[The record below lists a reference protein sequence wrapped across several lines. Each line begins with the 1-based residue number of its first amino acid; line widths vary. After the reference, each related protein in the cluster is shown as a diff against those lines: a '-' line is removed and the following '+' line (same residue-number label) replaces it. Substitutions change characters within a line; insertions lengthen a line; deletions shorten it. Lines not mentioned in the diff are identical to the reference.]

1 MKAVRMS
8 EMTSD
13 ELGRVKRE
21 RDLYR
26 ALLEL
31 GGQEQLEPLL
41 ERALALVVDVTGASQ
56 GYLEV
61 RDPGSEEDAAVWWMG
76 HACSPAEVDEIRA
89 TVSRGII
96 AEALASGRT
105 ILTHSAL
112 LDERF
117 RNRESVRAR
126 RIEAVICAPI
136 GGDASRGVVYLQGRA
151 APGVFTDEARE
162 HAEALAQHLAPFVER
177 LLARTRSRRAGDATG
192 ALRARYRIEH
202 VVGHGPAIAQALEQA
217 MLAAPL
223 DVSVLLTGPSGSG
236 KSLLARAI
244 HANSRRASAAFVELN
259 CAALPE
265 NLIES
270 ELFGSLAGSHSEAR
284 SNQPGKVAA
293 AEGGTL
299 FLDEVGEIPY
309 AAQAKLLQLLQSKQY
324 YPLGSPQPVQAN
336 VRVVAATNEDLR
348 EAVKARR
355 FREDLFYRLQVLPV
369 RLPSLS
375 ERREDVPDLA
385 EHLLESAC
393 RRHGLPQLGLSPAGL
408 RSIQAGEWQGNVREL
423 EHTVEAAAIRAAGE
437 GTEVVEPRHLFP
449 GNPRA
454 SDSAELSFRDATRW
468 FQSELLERTLRE
480 NEWNIAEVAR
490 RLGLARSHVYN
501 LIRAFELGKNQEA

>member
-1 MKAVRMS
+1 MS
-8 EMTSD
+8 DATSD
-13 ELGRVKRE
+13 EVGRVKRE
-21 RDLYR
+21 RDLYK

-41 ERALALVVDVTGASQ
+41 EHALALVVDVTGASQ
-56 GYLEV
+56 GYIEV
-61 RDPGSEEDAAVWWMG
+61 RDPAREDDAGAWWIG
-76 HACSPAEVDEIRA
+76 HACSPTEVDEIRA
-89 TVSRGII
+89 MVSRGII

-151 APGVFTDEARE
+151 APGVFSDEARE
-162 HAEALAQHLAPFVER
+162 HAEALARHLAPFVDR
-177 LLARTRSRRAGDATG
+177 LLARARSEEARDATQG
-192 ALRARYRIEH
+192 LRARHRLDE

-223 DVSVLLTGPSGSG
+223 DVNVLLTGPSGSG

-244 HANSRRASAAFVELN
+244 HANSRRASAAFVAVN

-270 ELFGSLAGSHSEAR
+270 ELFGALAGSHSEAR
-284 SNQPGKVAA
+284 RNLAGKVAA

-299 FLDEVGEIPY
+299 FLDEVSEIPY
-309 AAQAKLLQLLQSKQY
+309 AAQAKLLQLLQAKQY
-324 YPLGSPQPVQAN
+324 YPLGSPQPVQAD
-336 VRVVAATNEDLR
+336 VRLVAATNEDLR

-355 FREDLFYRLQVLPV
+355 FREDLFYRLQVLPI
-369 RLPSLS
+369 RMPALA
-375 ERREDVPDLA
+375 ERREDLPDLA
-385 EHLLESAC
+385 SHQLSAAC
-393 RRHGLPQLGLSPAGL
+393 RRHGLPPLVLGGAGL
-408 RSIQAGEWQGNVREL
+408 RAIQAADWPGNVREL
-423 EHTVEAAAIRAAGE
+423 EHAVEAAAIRAAGE
-437 GTEVVEPRHLFP
+437 GIETVEPRHLFP
-449 GNPRA
+449 AAARPSEAAG
-454 SDSAELSFRDATRW
+454 ELNFRDATRW
-468 FQSELLERTLRE
+468 FQRELLERTLRE
-480 NEWNIAEVAR
+480 SEWNVTEVAR

-501 LIRAFELGKNQEA
+501 LIRAFELGRAVD

>member
-1 MKAVRMS
+1 MS
-8 EMTSD
+8 EATSD

-31 GGQEQLEPLL
+31 GGQERLEPLL
-41 ERALALVVDVTGASQ
+41 EHALALVVAVTGASQ

-61 RDPGSEEDAAVWWMG
+61 RDPSGEENTATWWMG
-76 HACSPAEVDEIRA
+76 HACTPVEVDEIRA
-89 TVSRGII
+89 AVSRGII

-117 RNRESVRAR
+117 RSRESVRAR

-151 APGVFTDEARE
+151 APGVFSDEARE
-162 HAEALAQHLAPFVER
+162 HAEALAKHLAPFVDR
-177 LLARTRSRRAGDATG
+177 LLVRRRSEEALDATQP
-192 ALRARYRIEH
+192 LRARYRIEDI
-202 VVGHGPAIAQALEQA
+202 VGRGPAIAQALEQA

-270 ELFGSLAGSHSEAR
+270 ELFGALAGSHSEAHR
-284 SNQPGKVAA
+284 NLPGKVAA

-299 FLDEVGEIPY
+299 FLDEIGEIPY
-309 AAQAKLLQLLQSKQY
+309 AAQAKLLQLLHSKQY
-324 YPLGSPQPVQAN
+324 YPLGSPQPVQAD
-336 VRVVAATNEDLR
+336 VRLVAATNEDLR

-355 FREDLFYRLQVLPV
+355 FREDLFYRLQVLPI
-369 RLPSLS
+369 RMPALA
-375 ERREDVPDLA
+375 ERREDLPDLA
-385 EHLLESAC
+385 ESLLGAAC
-393 RRHGLPQLGLSPAGL
+393 RRHGFPPLALGRAGL
-408 RSIQAGEWQGNVREL
+408 RAIQAGEWPGNVREL
-423 EHTVEAAAIRAAGE
+423 EHAVEAAAIRAAGE
-437 GTEVVEPRHLFP
+437 GVEAVEPRHLFP
-449 GNPRA
+449 AASRA
-454 SDSAELSFRDATRW
+454 SDATGELDFREATRW
-468 FQSELLERTLRE
+468 FQRELLERTLRE
-480 NEWNIAEVAR
+480 SEWNVAEVAR

-501 LIRAFELGKNQEA
+501 LIRAFELGRVTD